1 MGPVWVIAGHVGESG
16 RGRVLAKMVEV
27 PLASQGA
34 QAIHLAKGTVVNP
47 KGSRTPGQILGTFF
61 PRRNPLTVSGESRI
75 NTFVFLLADFW
86 SCGG

>member
-47 KGSRTPGQILGTFF
+47 KGSRTPGQLLGNAF
-61 PRRNPLTVSGESRI
+61 PAKNIWTLK
-75 NTFVFLLADFW
+75 LALQ
-86 SCGG
+86 SI